1 MFKQVDDFNKDRKD
15 VRILVWSNGQI
26 EHCAL
31 IKNIETLLERPNK
44 NNIKY
49 YYCDRCTYWFNSQI
63 KYDKHECSNSFKPE
77 IVCPKKKHIIFI
89 NEHKRQ
95 NIKNIITADI
105 ECCIV
110 EVSTNDLKYVIAEHI
125 PIAVSYTWQG
135 FFKHYFGLGC
145 IKRFARDL
153 LETETENNFKHNEK
167 MIFTEEDKLYHE
179 TNNTCHICSK
189 TCIIKVRDH
198 CHETGKY
205 RGPAC
210 KICNLRYKQQNFIPV
225 IFHNGSGYDFN
236 LLYSELFKQ
245 NNDKRKVD
253 NIPLAAGKS
262 KMFSIGC
269 LKFLDSYN
277 FLAMPL
283 DQMAKI
289 YGCKTKT
296 LYPYEYFGLDSYN
309 NLIGNLKK
317 EDFKSSLHSKLPT
330 QEEVDNFNNENSHKT
345 GKYLTIEYLQNDVE
359 ILDYCMKEYVKLS
372 MKEFK
377 LNPLH
382 YVSLPGYS
390 FDCWLMSS
398 GVTLDT
404 LQDKQVLDDFVGAKR
419 GGICGLMGDRYIDN
433 SDGKNIWYI
442 DANNLYGYAMMP
454 KLPYKDFEFVTT
466 TTLDPRTDF
475 VRGKPSGFLDVIL
488 NTPDD
493 SDHGYYIIC
502 DIDYINECKERT
514 EQLALIP
521 NKRKI
526 NDNELGYRQRE
537 KSKARSEKLFLDQN
551 NKTEYMVHYSMLK
564 FYVKMGV
571 KVTKIHRVIKFKQD
585 YICSDYIQNNTNKRA
600 TAKTEAEKDV
610 RKLMNNS
617 LYGRMC
623 MNPLYFVQS
632 KFLHDEE
639 KIMKSVSKPTFKNI
653 TRYKDYSQIEYIKKK
668 IEYDS
673 LVYVG
678 VTILELSKL
687 HMYDVF
693 YIILQPSLKNLQL
706 HYMDTDSFVLSFT
719 EGNVDNE
726 HMDLS
731 DLEPPIKTNKK
742 VPDKFKHEMGSKI
755 IEEFVALTPKTYSF
769 KDYPN
774 KTKEKGIKNCNNAKH
789 EEYYNALMYNT
800 ERSVD

>member
-1 MFKQVDDFNKDRKD
+1 MDDFNKDRND
-15 VRILVWSNGQI
+15 VRILVWGDGTT

-31 IKNIETLLERPNK
+31 IKNIETLLDRPNK

-49 YYCDRCTYWFNSQI
+49 YYCDRCTYWFDSKI
-63 KYDKHECSNSFKPE
+63 KYEKHECNNSFKPE
-77 IVCPKKKHIIFI
+77 IVCPKKKHITFI

-95 NIKNIITADI
+95 NMKNTITADI

-110 EVSTNDLKYVIAEHI
+110 DPRSGFTDVSTNDLKYVIAEHI
-125 PIAVSYTWQG
+125 PIAVGYTWQG
-135 FFKHYFGLGC
+135 NFRHYFGLDC

-153 LETETENNFKHNEK
+153 LEIETENNFKHSEK

-189 TCIIKVRDH
+189 TCINKVRDH
-198 CHETGKY
+198 CQETGKY

-253 NIPLAAGKS
+253 NILVAAGKS

-296 LYPYEYFGLDSYN
+296 LYPYEYFGLDDLGNTTKSYDSEAASGSKATYDI
-309 NLIGNLKK
+309 LIGNLKI
-317 EDFKSSLHSKLPT
+317 EDFKSSLHNKLPT
-330 QEEVDNFNNENSHKT
+330 QEKVDNFNNENSHKT
-345 GKYLTIEYLQNDVE
+345 GKDLTIEYLQNDVE
-359 ILDYCMKEYVKLS
+359 ILDYCMNEYVKLS
-372 MKEFK
+372 MIEFK

-398 GVTLDT
+398 DVTLDT
-404 LQDKQVLDDFVGAKR
+404 LQDKQMLDDFVGAKR
-419 GGICGLMGDRYIDN
+419 GGICGIMGDRYIN
-433 SDGKNIWYI
+433 NRRRSIWYI
-442 DANNLYGYAMMP
+442 DANNLYGYAMMQ
-454 KLPYKDFEFVTT
+454 KLPYKDFQFTAT
-466 TTLDPRTDF
+466 TTLDT
-475 VRGKPSGFLDVIL
+475 IL

-493 SDHGYYIIC
+493 SDHGYYIVC
-502 DIDYINECKERT
+502 DIDYTNECKERT
-514 EQLALIP
+514 EQLALMP

-526 NDNELGYRQRE
+526 NDNELGYRERDGG
-537 KSKARSEKLFLDQN
+537 KARSEKLILDQN
-551 NKTEYMVHYSMLK
+551 NKTVYMVHYRMLK

-571 KVTKIHRVIKFKQD
+571 KVTKIHRVIKFTQD
-585 YICSDYIQNNTNKRA
+585 YICRDYIQNNTNKRA

-623 MNPLYFVQS
+623 MNPPHFLQS

-653 TRYKDYSQIEYIKKK
+653 TRYRDYSQIEYIKKK
-668 IEYDS
+668 NRI
-673 LVYVG
+673 
-678 VTILELSKL
+678 
-687 HMYDVF
+687 
-693 YIILQPSLKNLQL
+693 
-706 HYMDTDSFVLSFT
+706 
-719 EGNVDNE
+719 
-726 HMDLS
+726 
-731 DLEPPIKTNKK
+731 
-742 VPDKFKHEMGSKI
+742 
-755 IEEFVALTPKTYSF
+755 
-769 KDYPN
+769 
-774 KTKEKGIKNCNNAKH
+774 
-789 EEYYNALMYNT
+789 
-800 ERSVD
+800 